1 VALPFADRPDIRVR
15 NYRFGSDAVA
25 RRCWLGGDPF
35 ASAFYNALSVTFPQG
50 ERFFMDSVRRF
61 KGELPD
67 ALAAAAQA
75 FVTQEALH
83 TREHVAFNRLVTD
96 QGYDIAA
103 LEERTRRRLNLARRC
118 SPRLQVAITMA
129 LEHFTAI
136 LAHALLANPAHLDGA
151 SDEAKALW
159 RWHAMEEIEHKAVAF
174 DTFLAVHAR
183 VPAPLRWLRRCFVMT
198 VGTLFLI
205 ESVGANMRQL
215 LAQDGIKGFRA
226 LRRAMHY
233 LWVKPGMLRD
243 IGSLYFS
250 FFRPGFHPW
259 SHDDRA
265 LIADA
270 DRELRELY
278 AVEAAA

>member
-1 VALPFADRPDIRVR
+1 LPA
-15 NYRFGSDAVA
+15 
-25 RRCWLGGDPF
+25 
-35 ASAFYNALSVTFPQG
+35 
-50 ERFFMDSVRRF
+50 
-61 KGELPD
+61 EL
-67 ALAAAAQA
+67 ATEAQA
-75 FVTQEALH
+75 FVTQEAMH
-83 TREHVAFNRLVTD
+83 TREHLAFNRLVTD

-136 LAHALLANPAHLDGA
+136 LAHALLVNPAHLEGA

-159 RWHAMEEIEHKAVAF
+159 RWHAIEEIEHKAVAF
-174 DTFLAVHAR
+174 DTFLAVHR
-183 VPAPLRWLRRCFVMT
+183 RFPAPLRWLRRCFVMT
-198 VGTLFLI
+198 VSTLILV
-205 ESVGANMRQL
+205 ESIAANMRHL

-226 LRRAMHY
+226 LRGAMRY
-233 LWVKPGMLRD
+233 LWVKPGMLRE
-243 IGSLYFS
+243 IGGLYFS

-265 LIADA
+265 LIQGAE
-270 DRELRELY
+270 RGLRDVY